1 MEWLPAYSVHIEE
14 IDTQHKEL
22 LVHFSAIG
30 AAIAQNRSWAET
42 HFEIVALRE
51 FAHFH
56 FRFED
61 ALMRLYACPDR
72 EQHNRIHQQFFRTIE
87 AYEESSLHK
96 QNDGEVLAFFQTW
109 LLKHIQGDDRAYA
122 QRIISGA
129 KVVSS

>member
-14 IDTQHKEL
+14 IDAQHKEL
-22 LVHFSAIG
+22 LGHFSAIG
-30 AAIAQNRSWAET
+30 AAITQKNSWAET

-61 ALMRLYACPDR
+61 ALMRLYACPER
-72 EQHNRIHQQFFRTIE
+72 EQHNRIHQKFFRTLE
-87 AYEESSLHK
+87 SYEELSLHH
-96 QNDGEVLAFFQTW
+96 QNHREVLTFFETW
-109 LLKHIQGDDRAYA
+109 LLNHIQGDDRAYA
-122 QRIISGA
+122 QRILSGA